1 MIKWTR
7 THLNRMSSLGTNDKS
22 ILVKWCIDE
31 FSSCKYLSFLLLIII
46 SVRYLLLVTA
56 FILLVYTC
64 LFSSIVKTSKVCLV
78 HLNPF
83 LEPTSAKQ
91 QEGNVSCSMKQR
103 EPLMGLELTTDRY
116 PPITSQTRYPLH
128 HDYIKRLVCYK
139 TPALYIYSE
148 IGEFY

>member
-1 MIKWTR
+1 MKILKWIYNLYIPRFKKVIKWTR

-46 SVRYLLLVTA
+46 SVRYLLFVTA

-64 LFSSIVKTSKVCLV
+64 LFSSIVKTSQVCLV

-91 QEGNVSCSMKQR
+91 QEGKVSCSRKQR

-116 PPITSQTRYPLH
+116 PDVLPTAPRLHQTVGL
-128 HDYIKRLVCYK
+128 L
-139 TPALYIYSE
+139 
-148 IGEFY
+148 